1 MADYWPTR
9 IRDKAAEIL
18 GTLPTFAGRVQ
29 ANAILPMKAAD
40 LPCIRCTL
48 LGRTM
53 SPRGDATAGEP
64 DFISSLRIGIS
75 ALINADAVDA
85 LDTSLYQATED
96 MLDALLTQPAWLTMF
111 EGITG
116 IENSYH
122 QVDQAASGAELL
134 MAEARLIITIRQ
146 GEDFPPVIPDSFTE
160 LHMASNRPGATSD
173 DPFGA
178 DIDLPS

>member
-1 MADYWPTR
+1 MADYWPPR
-9 IRDKAAEIL
+9 IRDHAAQLL
-18 GTLPTFAGRVQ
+18 GTLPGFAGRVQ

-53 SPRGDATAGEP
+53 SPDGDATAGEP
-64 DFISSLRIGIS
+64 KFISSLRLGIS

-96 MLDALLTQPAWLTMF
+96 MLDVLLTSPAWLASF
-111 EGITG
+111 EAITA
-116 IENSYH
+116 IEASYH
-122 QVDQAASGAELL
+122 MVDQASSNAELL
-134 MAEARLIITIRQ
+134 MAEARLIITIRM
-146 GEDFPPVIPDSFTE
+146 GEAFEPVLPDSFQR

-173 DPFGA
+173 KPFGA